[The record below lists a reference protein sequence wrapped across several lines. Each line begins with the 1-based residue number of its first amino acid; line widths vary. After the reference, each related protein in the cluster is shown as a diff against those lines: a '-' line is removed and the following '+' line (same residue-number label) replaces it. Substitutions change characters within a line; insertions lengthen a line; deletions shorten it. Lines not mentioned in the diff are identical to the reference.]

1 MRRLLR
7 EIHRLARDDGFTV
20 FQNEVV
26 RDFYDA
32 LGQGYSNGENEV
44 ALVKR
49 LVDAVQGKSYGPISL
64 HGAMLHG
71 SRSYV
76 EFNYRDQPVTKEL
89 GDMAIL
95 SMVTAGSERLLQRI
109 TIVQNK
115 RTGGKSWGLDQ
126 EQLFML
132 KNFPPF
138 SGHRGIFRGRDNVTF
153 RDSSGCLGSYGLLAE
168 PGEMLFASARL
179 VSEFA
184 SGKKSVSHSDIASPG
199 AVVPGSHR
207 NGGFPFLLPY
217 GRFHPKEWMFML
229 EEWFHEFGPGSSPFS
244 AAEGF
249 LGNVIFGRDL
259 YDLTRSWTRL
269 SIGEPTCVANIVV
282 NGTVDAFSNFL
293 LRSAGLGGLAN
304 LPFDELFGDRSF
316 EGQMA
321 VLAVQLE
328 VEEVG

>member
-1 MRRLLR
+1 MRRLLQ

-26 RDFYDA
+26 RDFYYA

-49 LVDAVQGKSYGPISL
+49 LVEAAEGKSYGPISL
-64 HGAMLHG
+64 HSAMLHG

-95 SMVTAGSERLLQRI
+95 SVVTAGSERLLQRI

-115 RTGGKSWGLDQ
+115 RASGKSWGLDP

-138 SGHRGIFRGRDNVTF
+138 SGYRGIFKGRDDVTF

-179 VSEFA
+179 VSEFS
-184 SGKKSVSHSDIASPG
+184 SGKKSLTQADVAAPD
-199 AVVPGSHR
+199 AVVPNNHR
-207 NGGFPFLLPY
+207 NEGFPLLWPHP
-217 GRFHPKEWMFML
+217 RFHPKEWMFML
-229 EEWFHEFGPGSSPFS
+229 EEWFHELGPGPLPFS
-244 AAEGF
+244 SNMNF
-249 LGNVIFGRDL
+249 LGNVLFGRDL

-269 SIGEPTCVANIVV
+269 SIGEPTCVANVVV
-282 NGTVDAFSNFL
+282 NDTVDAFSNFL
-293 LRSAGLGGLAN
+293 LRSAGLGELAKF
-304 LPFDELFGDRSF
+304 PSDELFGDRQF

-321 VLAVQLE
+321 VLAVHLR
-328 VEEVG
+328 VE

>member
-7 EIHRLARDDGFTV
+7 EVQRLAQDDGFSV

-32 LGQGYSNGENEV
+32 LGQGYSVGENEV
-44 ALVKR
+44 ALVRR
-49 LVDAVQGKSYGPISL
+49 LVEAAQGKSYGPISL

-95 SMVTAGSERLLQRI
+95 ALATAGSERIFQRI

-115 RTGGKSWGLDQ
+115 KATGKSWGLDL

-138 SGHRGIFRGRDNVTF
+138 SGYRGIFKGCTDVTF
-153 RDSSGCLGSYGLLAE
+153 RDTSGCLGSYGLLVE

-184 SGKKSVSHSDIASPG
+184 SGKKSVSQNDVIAPE
-199 AVVPGSHR
+199 AVVPSNHR
-207 NGGFPFLLPY
+207 SGGLPMLWPHP
-217 GRFHPKEWMFML
+217 RFHPKEWVYLM
-229 EEWFHEFGPGSSPFS
+229 EEWFHDFGPGPFS
-244 AAEGF
+244 FSSAADF
-249 LGNVIFGRDL
+249 LGNVFFARDL

-269 SIGEPTCVANIVV
+269 SIGEPTCVANTVV
-282 NGTVDAFSNFL
+282 NETVDAFSNFL
-293 LRSAGLGGLAN
+293 LRSAGLGELAAF
-304 LPFDELFGDRSF
+304 PSDEHFGDRQF

-321 VLAVQLE
+321 ILAVQLR
-328 VEEVG
+328 VE